1 MTRENNDEIIISG
14 KNEETEGQGD
24 LSIGVQENEVLQI
37 VQNIGKSSPT
47 SDREKSPPLMNSD
60 AYICLETQNSE
71 SSKFSLDSDH
81 NLSQLGSEEET
92 RNAPIQFPE
101 PTRDG
106 YSRKAGQCN

>member
-1 MTRENNDEIIISG
+1 MTRENNDERIISG

-24 LSIGVQENEVLQI
+24 ISIGVQDNEVLQI
-37 VQNIGKSSPT
+37 VQNIGKSNST
-47 SDREKSPPLMNSD
+47 SDREKSPPLTNSD
-60 AYICLETQNSE
+60 ANTCMETQNSE